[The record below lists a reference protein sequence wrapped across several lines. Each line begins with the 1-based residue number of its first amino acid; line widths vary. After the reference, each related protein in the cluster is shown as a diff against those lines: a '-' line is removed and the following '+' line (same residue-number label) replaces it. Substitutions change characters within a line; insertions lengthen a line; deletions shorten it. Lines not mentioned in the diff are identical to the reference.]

1 VGVHLRAG
9 GDGHERHFLDP
20 RRGGGAAPCGARARP
35 RRGRAAFR
43 RLAAGADCACGRGR
57 GRRLRA
63 RLFVAAGRR
72 ESRVR
77 WLLRKDLLVLGRS
90 RLLVALLVL
99 YPVVIALLMGFAI
112 SRGPSRPR
120 VAIVDQTPPGQTIE
134 VGSRRVD
141 VRSYVR
147 RLFSQ
152 VHPINVSTRAQAV
165 AKVKSAEA
173 LAAVVVPPDIA
184 TRVSSGLNQGELEL
198 IYNGDALQQ
207 SLVQSQLRSALA
219 QANLGFSEQIQQA
232 AAEAIDALLKG
243 GSLGVAGAPQGMIG
257 LNEVP
262 SLLRRV
268 LARQPP
274 GADREALEQ
283 VQRFATFAAQNLDL
297 SKRVLASVGQPIR
310 VKSVLLHGRRTPL
323 DTFAVVAAVSLSL
336 LLVCV
341 LLGAGGIALEREE
354 HVLARLL
361 RGLVSPEALLA
372 QKTLLA
378 AACGLVVALDWGR
391 AGLWLAALAVGALA
405 FGSLGVAIGA
415 LARDV
420 RAASLLAF
428 LLSLLLAFLALVP
441 AGAVARGVYDTMA
454 AISFVFPFKAALQAL
469 DAAVNGASPAIGGSL
484 AHLAVLALAFGV
496 LARLGLRRS
505 A

>member
-1 VGVHLRAG
+1 M
-9 GDGHERHFLDP
+9 
-20 RRGGGAAPCGARARP
+20 
-35 RRGRAAFR
+35 
-43 RLAAGADCACGRGR
+43 
-57 GRRLRA
+57 
-63 RLFVAAGRR
+63 
-72 ESRVR
+72 R

-120 VAIVDQTPPGQTIE
+120 VAIVDQTPPGQTVE

-152 VHPINVSTRAQAV
+152 VHPIDASTRAQAV

-184 TRVSSGLNQGELEL
+184 TRVSSGLNQGQLEL

-274 GADREALEQ
+274 GADREALAQ
-283 VQRFATFAAQNLDL
+283 VQRFATFAAQNLEL

-372 QKTLLA
+372 EKTLLA
-378 AACGLVVALDWGR
+378 AACGFVVAFALLGVVSIFVALDWGR
-391 AGLWLAALAVGALA
+391 AGLWLAALAVGSLA

-428 LLSLLLAFLALVP
+428 LLSLPLAFLALVP
-441 AGAVARGVYDTMA
+441 SGAVARGVYDTMA
-454 AISFVFPFKAALQAL
+454 TISFVFPFKAALQAL

-484 AHLAVLALAFGV
+484 AHLAVLALAFGA
-496 LARLGLRRS
+496 LARLGLQRS
-505 A
+505 N